1 MGRFTKIF
9 MLNEDQ
15 LADYKKFYDFSMEL
29 YNSSPKE
36 NASMLIP
43 KGRESAPYNFYY
55 ESKPRNRR

>member
-1 MGRFTKIF
+1 

-36 NASMLIP
+36 NASMVFP
-43 KGRESAPYNFYY
+43 KGR
-55 ESKPRNRR
+55 